1 MGDPNAQHIQNQ
13 HHLNQQKR
21 AVQKAQHQQLIGPS
35 VPHLIIDP
43 LTAAPPPMHPQH
55 QFQPQHYSV
64 LDSFWQQ
71 QVHEIRN
78 GVHDFKVHQLPL
90 ARIKKVMK
98 TDEEVKVEEF
108 LFIFKEKIELINI

>member
-1 MGDPNAQHIQNQ
+1 MADPSAQPIHQ
-13 HHLNQQKR
+13 HHLNQQHR
-21 AVQKAQHQQLIGPS
+21 AVQHQQLNIGGPG

-43 LTAAPPPMHPQH
+43 QTQVALAPLHPQH

-108 LFIFKEKIELINI
+108 LFIFQGEFELINQY

>member
-1 MGDPNAQHIQNQ
+1 MADPNAQHIH
-13 HHLNQQKR
+13 HHLNQQR
-21 AVQKAQHQQLIGPS
+21 AQQQLVGGPG

-43 LTAAPPPMHPQH
+43 QTHAALAAAPPHMHSQH

-64 LDSFWQQ
+64 LDNFWQQ
-71 QVHEIRN
+71 QVHEIRH

-98 TDEEVKVEEF
+98 TDEEVKVEKLPC
-108 LFIFKEKIELINI
+108 LFFKEN